1 MGCGV
6 QNQGKGYWMNF
17 KTAEPSRMGTGMERW
32 WISWTFLGVYLATF
46 QLWMH
51 LSRPLI
57 LTSGF
62 VVVAALLALM
72 VWGGRSGYFVNRW
85 DAFGHGMVVAD
96 LALEAILIHEHDHRG
111 FYLCALAFALVVGG
125 YRWGM
130 LRRNILRVPIPQS

>member
-1 MGCGV
+1 
-6 QNQGKGYWMNF
+6 MNI
-17 KTAEPSRMGTGMERW
+17 KTVEPLRTGTELERW
-32 WISWTFLGVYLATF
+32 WVSWTFLGVYLATF

-85 DAFGHGMVVAD
+85 DAFGHGMVAAD
-96 LALEAILIHEHDHRG
+96 LALETVLIREHDHRG
-111 FYLCALAFALVVGG
+111 FYFCAAAFAIVVGG
-125 YRWGM
+125 YRWAM
-130 LRRNILRVPIPQS
+130 LRRNQLQVPIAQS